1 MTKPAETQS
10 TTQNHPPER
19 LPLRQEHPIL
29 SAETDN
35 QPTDPRM
42 AEIMS
47 RLVAG
52 DMEAM
57 FDLTDEYGA
66 RIRGVVRHIVKATGR
81 TDILNDH
88 DEIAGLTME
97 AVLLVIRHAPSWN
110 SAGSPPWI
118 WLRTAIKAA
127 IWSGIGHRTIELEEW
142 QQAKKQ
148 IQGPGPSP
156 RALGLADVARMA
168 RIRPELD
175 LFLRVLNEETSDRD
189 VHVVL
194 EYELQKAEDV
204 RAPSETTA
212 ILTGLTAPNV
222 RQIASRAKK
231 KMLARVTTDE
241 ELAVLDGFWFLA
253 DRI

>member
-1 MTKPAETQS
+1 
-10 TTQNHPPER
+10 
-19 LPLRQEHPIL
+19 
-29 SAETDN
+29 
-35 QPTDPRM
+35 
-42 AEIMS
+42 
-47 RLVAG
+47 
-52 DMEAM
+52 
-57 FDLTDEYGA
+57 
-66 RIRGVVRHIVKATGR
+66 
-81 TDILNDH
+81 
-88 DEIAGLTME
+88 
-97 AVLLVIRHAPSWN
+97 
-110 SAGSPPWI
+110 
-118 WLRTAIKAA
+118 
-127 IWSGIGHRTIELEEW
+127 
-142 QQAKKQ
+142 
-148 IQGPGPSP
+148 
-156 RALGLADVARMA
+156 MA